1 MKPINDQ
8 PIDALVDPEYR
19 KQIQGLKDVTAA
31 LQGEPSSPV
40 IFSTDAESVLN
51 RKMPQAPKIPLALLS
66 SVTVIDSTTTA
77 AQARQ
82 WQEEL
87 EALYTKHF
95 RNPDPTWTWND
106 VHDCD
111 RDVLI
116 ELEEVIRASKQPP
129 LDLDLVSSFRTSEWR
144 APYWKQLFSPC
155 AGMVD
160 LSTATLNDIPQAEQV
175 QWQHTKVI
183 QSCDGDLSDADE
195 SCLFADWQKAQ
206 VFYSPQNVRRPRP

>member
-1 MKPINDQ
+1 MTEAKMRTASWVIKELGTGKVIMETYDRKKV
-8 PIDALVDPEYR
+8 DALNTTRYQAVPIHEHLV
-19 KQIQGLKDVTAA
+19 G
-31 LQGEPSSPV
+31 
-40 IFSTDAESVLN
+40 LN
-51 RKMPQAPKIPLALLS
+51 RKLLQAPKIPLVLLS

-82 WQEEL
+82 WQSEL
-87 EALYTKHF
+87 EVLYTKHF
-95 RNPDPTWTWND
+95 RNPEPTWTWND

-116 ELEEVIRASKQPP
+116 ELEEVIRASTKPP
-129 LDLDLVSSFRTSEWR
+129 LDLELVSSFRTSEWR

-155 AGMVD
+155 AGTVD
-160 LSTATLNDIPQAEQV
+160 LSSATLKDIPQDEQV
-175 QWQHTKVI
+175 QWQHAKVI

-206 VFYSPQNVRRPRP
+206 EFYSLQTA